1 MVPLSVWGRKGR
13 KHTND
18 KPAEKMVQSRQDW
31 NEKDEQF
38 VPGGSSLKQF
48 GLAHAGSAQHKLAW
62 VL

>member
-1 MVPLSVWGRKGR
+1 MIPLSVSGRKGR

-18 KPAEKMVQSRQDW
+18 KPAEEMVQSRQDW

-38 VPGGSSLKQF
+38 VPGGTRLKQF
-48 GLAHAGSAQHKLAW
+48 GLARAGSDQHKLAW